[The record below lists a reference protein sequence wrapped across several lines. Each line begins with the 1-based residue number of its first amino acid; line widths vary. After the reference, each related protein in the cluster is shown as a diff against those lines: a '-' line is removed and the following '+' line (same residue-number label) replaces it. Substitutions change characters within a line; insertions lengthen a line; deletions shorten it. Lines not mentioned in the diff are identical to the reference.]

1 MIVRNL
7 NTINK
12 KYRGEDNIIL
22 EKNTLPILKNEKLLK
37 KNKLLSI
44 KNIEKNFDLVK
55 NEIHSTITSNSY
67 EDYARIQFKDIL
79 SKAICKDASDIHI
92 EPFEDE
98 VIIRFRVDGELSK
111 MLTIAIESYSFL
123 ITVIKLDSGINI
135 TEKRL
140 PQDGRMD
147 IEIEDVKVDIRTS
160 TIPTIYGEK
169 IVLRILNRQ
178 ALIKDKS
185 ELGFSEQAIEK
196 IENIINKKSGIL
208 LITGSTGS
216 GKTTTVY
223 SILKEL
229 LNSNKNIMTIEDPVE
244 YKIKGINQIQVNDKI
259 GLTFDVGLKSIL
271 RQDPDII
278 MVGEIRDTET
288 ANTAIRAAS
297 TGHLVISTMHT
308 NDTISS
314 INRLIEMDIPAY
326 LISSTLIG
334 IISQK
339 LVRKRCNNCSKDIV
353 EKNNLDK
360 LINTIQVCNKC
371 EDKGYYGR
379 TAMYEILEINESL
392 KQEINNWTDSR
403 NTLNTI
409 KKSEMISFKDS
420 ATYLIENGITTQE
433 ECGLLEGI

>member
-1 MIVRNL
+1 M
-7 NTINK
+7 
-12 KYRGEDNIIL
+12 

-44 KNIEKNFDLVK
+44 KNIEKNFDFVK

-98 VIIRFRVDGELSK
+98 VIIRFRVDGELSN

-314 INRLIEMDIPAY
+314 INRLIEMDIPTY

>member
-1 MIVRNL
+1 M
-7 NTINK
+7 
-12 KYRGEDNIIL
+12 

-123 ITVIKLDSGINI
+123 TTVIKLDSGINI

-314 INRLIEMDIPAY
+314 INRLIEMDIPTY

-371 EDKGYYGR
+371 EDTGYYGR

-403 NTLNTI
+403 NTSNTI

>member
-1 MIVRNL
+1 M
-7 NTINK
+7 
-12 KYRGEDNIIL
+12 

-409 KKSEMISFKDS
+409 KKSVMISFKDS